1 MTSAQNHEIPLT
13 SMARRSAEEY
23 VSEDWAVVAKAINE
37 RAAELGINQRELSE
51 RSNVSL
57 AILRELQRNTVQRKR
72 SVRTLEALSVTL
84 GWHPR
89 HLWAVLHHKEPP
101 APGDPV
107 HYEVGDGVPARL
119 AAIEQ
124 RLSEMSEQLAQLNAN
139 IATVIDRD
147 RLRR

>member
-1 MTSAQNHEIPLT
+1 
-13 SMARRSAEEY
+13 
-23 VSEDWAVVAKAINE
+23 VSEDWAAVAKAINE

-89 HLWAVLHHKEPP
+89 HLMAVLRHQEPP

-107 HYEVGDGVPARL
+107 QYEVSDGVPARL
-119 AAIEQ
+119 AAIEE
-124 RLSEMSEQLAQLNAN
+124 RLSEMYEQLAQLNAN
-139 IATVIDRD
+139 IATVIERD
-147 RLRR
+147 RPRR